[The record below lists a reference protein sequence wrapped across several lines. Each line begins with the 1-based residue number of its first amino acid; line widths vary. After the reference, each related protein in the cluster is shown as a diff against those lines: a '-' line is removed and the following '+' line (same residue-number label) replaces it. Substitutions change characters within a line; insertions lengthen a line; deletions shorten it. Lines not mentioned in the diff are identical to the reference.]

1 MHVKEIYYSGIL
13 KHVCWKLLSNQI
25 SELEHHT
32 MESVEVIIDVAMVA
46 RGNIQQASFN
56 PQTEQHLPFGLMLL
70 HLGNGTITYI

>member
-13 KHVCWKLLSNQI
+13 KHVCWKQI

-56 PQTEQHLPFGLMLL
+56 PQTEQHLPFGLILI
-70 HLGNGTITYI
+70 HLGNGTIMYI

>member
-32 MESVEVIIDVAMVA
+32 MESVEVIINVAMVA